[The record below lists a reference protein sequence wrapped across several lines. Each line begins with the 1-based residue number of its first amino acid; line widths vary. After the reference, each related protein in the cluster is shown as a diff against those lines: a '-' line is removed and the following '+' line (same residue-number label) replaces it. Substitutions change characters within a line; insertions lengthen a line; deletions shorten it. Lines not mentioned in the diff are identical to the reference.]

1 MRPSAQPF
9 LWKWVLFAWEWKII
23 SISKA
28 EHLTSFWYR
37 GPGEL
42 GNGLLYYNIIEAF
55 NAAVNLKFYFYS
67 ARSRQYA
74 SMSTWHFFFTSQL
87 QPPPQALRFSHSRGE
102 RETSDWWWT
111 ARDHGKG
118 TDVRV
123 RGSHSYVFVEG
134 FPTKRRLRNER
145 RNSILVTH
153 HYPGLRPGT
162 KGFTWRK
169 WIIGYN
175 FGIDDGAES
184 KFGASKEL
192 MVLNISKYKYCV
204 NKSRDK
210 SRHHYAKNCELL
222 TNWWP
227 V

>member
-55 NAAVNLKFYFYS
+55 NAAVNLNFIFI
-67 ARSRQYA
+67 ACAQGSRRQCLRDIF
-74 SMSTWHFFFTSQL
+74 FFFTSQL
-87 QPPPQALRFSHSRGE
+87 CFCGRLPQQT
-102 RETSDWWWT
+102 TSEKRTQKFHTGD
-111 ARDHGKG
+111 
-118 TDVRV
+118 
-123 RGSHSYVFVEG
+123 GS
-134 FPTKRRLRNER
+134 
-145 RNSILVTH
+145 
-153 HYPGLRPGT
+153 PGT
-162 KGFTWRK
+162 KGFTWWK

-192 MVLNISKYKYCV
+192 TVLKISKYKYCA

-210 SRHHYAKNCELL
+210 SRDHFAQNCKLL